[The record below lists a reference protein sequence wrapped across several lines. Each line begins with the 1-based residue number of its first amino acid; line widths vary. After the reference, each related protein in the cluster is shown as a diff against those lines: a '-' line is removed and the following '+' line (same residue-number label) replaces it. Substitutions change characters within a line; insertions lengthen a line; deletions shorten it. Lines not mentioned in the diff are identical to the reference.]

1 MRRAVWG
8 GGRGDERHVYVLLGL
23 KRRVRAAH
31 KGVARPR
38 SNTKQLHF
46 KKLNADLM

>member
-8 GGRGDERHVYVLLGL
+8 GDRDDERHVYVLLGL

-31 KGVARPR
+31 RGVARSR
-38 SNTKQLHF
+38 SNTKQLYF
-46 KKLNADLM
+46 KK